1 MNSHLLTTALLSSTL
16 LLPLGRGSV
25 SNDHDVLS
33 GEVRAVAT
41 DFRFALP
48 DTLSAG
54 RTTFLLVNR
63 GREPHH
69 LLLVRLLGDK
79 SASDLA
85 AAMKAPGPFPS
96 WAIPEGGPNAA
107 DPGSA
112 SLPTIVNL
120 EAGHYAALCIIP
132 GPDGIPHVMKGMI
145 RDLVVRP
152 SNQGVSAER
161 APDLTI
167 SLTDYAFR
175 PTKPIV
181 AGNHLVA
188 VRNDGKQAHE
198 LQIAKLLPGKTPGD
212 LAAWA
217 EKMAGPP
224 PAHFIGGV
232 SPIAPGKSNELE
244 LNLTPGHYVLLC
256 FVPDAADG
264 KPHVAHGMVRDLI
277 VQGSAKK
284 AQ

>member
-1 MNSHLLTTALLSSTL
+1 MISHSLTIALLSSAL
-16 LLPLGRGSV
+16 VLPLSRDNI
-25 SNDHDVLS
+25 SNDHSRASAD
-33 GEVRAVAT
+33 VRAIAT
-41 DFRFALP
+41 DYHLALP
-48 DTLSAG
+48 DTLPAG

-79 SASDLA
+79 SARDLA
-85 AAMKAPGPFPS
+85 AAMKKPGPFPS
-96 WAIPEGGPNAA
+96 WAVPEGGPNAA
-107 DPGSA
+107 DPGST
-112 SLPTIVNL
+112 SFPTIVNL

-132 GPDGIPHVMKGMI
+132 GPDGVPHVMKGMI
-145 RDLVVRP
+145 RDLVVKP
-152 SNQGVSAER
+152 SNQSVSAER

-167 SLTDYAFR
+167 SLTDYAFQ
-175 PTKPIV
+175 PSKPIV

-198 LQIAKLLPGKTPGD
+198 LQIAKLLPGKTPAD

-224 PAHFIGGV
+224 PAHFVGGV
-232 SPIAPGKSNELE
+232 APIAPGKSNEVE

-256 FVPDAADG
+256 FIPDAADG
-264 KPHVAHGMVRDLI
+264 KPHVAHGMVRDLV

>member
-1 MNSHLLTTALLSSTL
+1 MISQSLTIALLSSAL
-16 LLPLGRGSV
+16 VLPLGGHSA
-25 SNDHDVLS
+25 STDDHHAS
-33 GEVRAVAT
+33 GGIRAVAT
-41 DFRFALP
+41 DFRLALP

-63 GREPHH
+63 GSQPHH
-69 LLLVRLLGDK
+69 LLLVRLLGEK
-79 SASDLA
+79 SARDLA
-85 AAMKAPGPFPS
+85 AAMKTPGPFPS

-112 SLPTIVNL
+112 SFPTIVNL

-132 GPDGIPHVMKGMI
+132 GPDGVPHVMKGMI

-152 SNQGVSAER
+152 SNQSVSAAR

-167 SLTDYAFR
+167 SLTDYAFQ

-198 LQIAKLLPGKTPGD
+198 LQVAKLLPGKTAGD

-224 PAHFIGGV
+224 PAHFVGGV
-232 SPIAPGKSNELE
+232 SPIAPGKSNELA
-244 LNLTPGHYVLLC
+244 LDLTPGHYVFLC

-264 KPHVAHGMVRDLI
+264 KPHVAHGMVRDLV
-277 VQGSAKK
+277 VQGSAKRAK
-284 AQ
+284 